1 MDKVHSV
8 LVYNGLP
15 MGLRIKRDSNY
26 FDVPFED
33 LKKWGLVGRDILGF
47 KKERLYPWEKL
58 LMTRE
63 EMEGYIK
70 VREVSLSDVELKL
83 LVIAIKDRNSR

>member
-8 LVYNGLP
+8 LVFNGLP
-15 MGLRIKRDSNY
+15 MGIRIKRDANY

-33 LKKWGLVGRDILGF
+33 LKKWGLVGRDILGI
-47 KKERLYPWEKL
+47 KKEKLYPWSKL

-63 EMEGYIK
+63 EMDGYIK

-83 LVIAIKDRNSR
+83 LVVAIKNR